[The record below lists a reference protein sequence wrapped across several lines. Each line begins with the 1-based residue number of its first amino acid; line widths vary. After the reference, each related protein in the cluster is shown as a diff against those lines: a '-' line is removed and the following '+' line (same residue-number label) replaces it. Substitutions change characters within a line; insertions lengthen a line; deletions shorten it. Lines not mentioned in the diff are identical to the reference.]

1 MNSDSVED
9 VATVSWSLVLYATA
23 APANLM
29 SDPVKDLRVRVHAAQ
44 SASLIPCAVV
54 ASWSGR
60 GLDSVSSL
68 SELRRGGGGVGS
80 NSGRGDVRQ

>member
-1 MNSDSVED
+1 M
-9 VATVSWSLVLYATA
+9 A

-29 SDPVKDLRVRVHAAQ
+29 SEPVKDQRIRVHAAQ

-60 GLDSVSSL
+60 DLEFEPSL
-68 SELRRGGGGVGS
+68 SELRRGGGGEGS
-80 NSGRGDVRQ
+80 NSVRGDVRQ